1 MPYKKGDLTT
11 KNHLVMAPMTRSR
24 AIGNVPNSL
33 MAEYYGQRT
42 GAGLI
47 IAEGTAPAPEA
58 LGYARIPGVF
68 NQQQVEAWKQ
78 VTDAVHKGGS
88 KFFVQ
93 LMHTGRMGHYD
104 NLPEGAVL
112 VGASDIKASGQIF
125 TDTHGLQDYSQ
136 PVALSKKGIED
147 VINGFVTAAKNAIN
161 AGFDGV
167 EIHGANGYLPEQ
179 FLNPTVNNRKDEYGG
194 NIENRARLLLQ
205 IVASVTKA
213 IGKEK
218 VGIRLSPFSILGDL
232 APYDVEE
239 THQTYVYIAEALN
252 ALEIAYLHIGVN
264 AAIPDKT
271 FQSLRK
277 SYSGTIIICNGLT
290 ADTAEK
296 ALHKGFADLVG
307 FGRSFL
313 SNPDFVRRIEKEV
326 ALNPVDFATLYTPG
340 ATGYTDYPVFEKS
353 LIQNAELK

>member
-1 MPYKKGDLTT
+1 
-11 KNHLVMAPMTRSR
+11 
-24 AIGNVPNSL
+24 
-33 MAEYYGQRT
+33 
-42 GAGLI
+42 
-47 IAEGTAPAPEA
+47 
-58 LGYARIPGVF
+58 
-68 NQQQVEAWKQ
+68 
-78 VTDAVHKGGS
+78 
-88 KFFVQ
+88 
-93 LMHTGRMGHYD
+93 MHTGRMGHYA

-147 VINGFVTAAKNAIN
+147 IINGFVTAAKNAVD

-194 NIENRARLLLQ
+194 NIENRARLILQ

-232 APYDVEE
+232 ANYDAEE

-252 ALEIAYLHIGVN
+252 ALRIAYLHIATN
-264 AAIPDKT
+264 PSIPDKT

-277 SYSGTIIICNGLT
+277 SFSGTIILTNGLT
-290 ADTAEK
+290 VDTGEE
-296 ALHKGFADLVG
+296 ALHNGFADLVG

-313 SNPDFVRRIEKEV
+313 SNPDFVQRIEKEV
-326 ALNPVDFATLYTPG
+326 ALNPVDFTTLYTAG
-340 ATGYTDYPVFEKS
+340 ATGYTDYPIFEKS
-353 LIQNAELK
+353 LIQNGELK

>member
-1 MPYKKGDLTT
+1 MKKLLMPYTKGDFTT

-24 AIGNVPNSL
+24 AVGNLPNSL

-47 IAEGTAPAPEA
+47 ISEGTAPAPEA
-58 LGYARIPGVF
+58 LGYPRIPGLF

-78 VTDAVHKGGS
+78 ITHTVHKGGS

-125 TDTHGLQDYSQ
+125 TDTLGLQNYSQ

-147 VINGFVTAAKNAIN
+147 VINGFVTAAKNAID

-194 NIENRARLLLQ
+194 NIENRAKLTLQ
-205 IVASVTKA
+205 IIASVANA

-218 VGIRLSPFSILGDL
+218 VGIRLSPFSTLGDL
-232 APYDVEE
+232 APYDAEE

-264 AAIPDKT
+264 ASIPGKT

-277 SYSGTIIICNGLT
+277 LFSGTIILCNGLT
-290 ADTAEK
+290 VDTGEE
-296 ALHKGFADLVG
+296 ALHNGLAD
-307 FGRSFL
+307 
-313 SNPDFVRRIEKEV
+313 
-326 ALNPVDFATLYTPG
+326 
-340 ATGYTDYPVFEKS
+340 
-353 LIQNAELK
+353 